1 MRIRK
6 LSFGVLLISTS
17 LIFFTSCGNERVGC
31 EGEIVVENPIPDTTL
46 YVGGEDFMRDLGKP
60 PVVFRQTENQ
70 DITIQDVKGD
80 IDIVSIRLEESSSSG
95 DLDVIKIHP
104 KRVGQTEI
112 EIIAIDNCPDGGTTT
127 TFKVT
132 VKDTTQQ

>member
-46 YVGGEDFMRDLGKP
+46 YVGGEPFFMDLFAP
-60 PVVFRQTENQ
+60 PVVLRQTEGKN
-70 DITIQDVKGD
+70 
-80 IDIVSIRLEESSSSG
+80 IV
-95 DLDVIKIHP
+95 
-104 KRVGQTEI
+104 
-112 EIIAIDNCPDGGTTT
+112 T
-127 TFKVT
+127 TFLVDDLSIIEASRERSTKTGRLNALKITPLKEGSTTVRIQADDGCGQIETSFNVT
-132 VKDTTQQ
+132 VLDTTQQ